1 MNNCNTIKSRLSVLK
16 RLIRHKCPTNY
27 ARLNRNI
34 IASETKKIEDKK
46 NIGYKKPSTI
56 NNKYEK
62 KKTADINKSVST
74 KTNQM
79 IRKKTNT
86 VNKPP
91 LGRNIG
97 NKKSSST
104 SNHAIHKNTNT
115 VNKTPIRRNIG
126 RKKSSSTSNH
136 AIHKNTNTVNK
147 TSVRRNIGIKKSSFT
162 TNYNTIHR
170 KTNAGSKKSENN
182 KPMTTVN
189 KTPEPTTNY
198 LTIHRKS
205 NVGSK
210 KSKEKEPNI
219 SVIRTQNHQKTFVN
233 ENSKESVM
241 TSDQFEIDTIQNKIP
256 SNVSSFT
263 PKHSI
268 RKLEQRLSNKFMKAV
283 VANGDVY
290 RRNYNVENKMEIFT

>member
-115 VNKTPIRRNIG
+115 VNKT
-126 RKKSSSTSNH
+126 
-136 AIHKNTNTVNK
+136 
-147 TSVRRNIGIKKSSFT
+147 SVRRNIGIKKSSFT

-198 LTIHRKS
+198 LTIHKKS